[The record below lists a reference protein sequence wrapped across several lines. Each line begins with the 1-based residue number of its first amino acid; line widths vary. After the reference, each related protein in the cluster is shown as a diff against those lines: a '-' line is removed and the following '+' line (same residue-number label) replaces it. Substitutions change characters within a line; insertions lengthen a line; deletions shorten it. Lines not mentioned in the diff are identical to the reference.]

1 MQSSDGS
8 AETFPFHTRVYNISL
23 RIQQKLCLIYILTTH
38 DKANLVL
45 PNYMSNGNK
54 FT

>member
-1 MQSSDGS
+1 MEVLKPSP
-8 AETFPFHTRVYNISL
+8 AIREFITSL
-23 RIQQKLCLIYILTTH
+23 QIQQKLCLIYILTTH